1 MIGPLAGVDPL
12 VIAAPVLVLVLGGLS
27 LMLHQAIAETRFRR
41 RRLQTALG
49 VASGRDPSRRDA
61 QGEKARLRQI
71 ETTLREM
78 AEKQQ
83 ARARREA
90 PNTLASRMKQAGLDW
105 SRGRY
110 VAVSILA
117 GAVGVLFAVG
127 AAGLPVLPAL
137 GFGVAFGFIGPHL
150 FVGMKRGRRTRAFM
164 GEMPD
169 ALDVIVRGVRS
180 GLPLNDCLRMI
191 AAEGREPLRTEF
203 RQFVEDLA
211 VGLTVEDA
219 GARMFER
226 VPLLE
231 VKLLGIILNIQSR
244 AGGNLSEA
252 IGNLSRVLRDRRK
265 MKGKIKAMA
274 TEATASAAIIGSLP
288 IIVTGLLYATAPDYV
303 GLLFTTTMGNIA
315 LAGGGTWMLIG
326 VLVMRGMIN
335 FEV

>member
-1 MIGPLAGVDPL
+1 
-12 VIAAPVLVLVLGGLS
+12 
-27 LMLHQAIAETRFRR
+27 
-41 RRLQTALG
+41 
-49 VASGRDPSRRDA
+49 
-61 QGEKARLRQI
+61 
-71 ETTLREM
+71 M

-83 ARARREA
+83 ARAKREA
-90 PNTLASRMKQAGLDW
+90 PNTLAARTKQAGLDW
-105 SRGRY
+105 TRGRY
-110 VAVSILA
+110 IATSVFAGAASILA
-117 GAVGVLFAVG
+117 GAGL
-127 AAGLPVLPAL
+127 AGLSMLPAL
-137 GFGVAFGFIGPHL
+137 GFGVALGFIGPH
-150 FVGMKRGRRTRAFM
+150 FYIGMKRGRRLRAFM

-219 GARMFER
+219 GGRMFER

>member
-1 MIGPLAGVDPL
+1 MTGPLAGVDPR
-12 VIAAPVLVLVLGGLS
+12 VIAAPVLVLVIAGLS
-27 LMLHQAIAETRFRR
+27 WMLHRAVAEARFRR
-41 RRLQTALG
+41 RRLQTAFG
-49 VASGRDPSRRDA
+49 AGGSRDPSRRDA
-61 QGEKARLRQI
+61 QGEKARMRQI

-83 ARARREA
+83 ARAKREA
-90 PNTLASRMKQAGLDW
+90 PNTLAARLKQGGLAW

-110 VAVSILA
+110 VATSIAAGAAGVLA
-117 GAVGVLFAVG
+117 GAGL
-127 AAGLPVLPAL
+127 AGLSLLPAI
-137 GFGVAFGFIGPHL
+137 GFGVAFGFVGPHF
-150 FVGMKRGRRTRAFM
+150 FVGMKRSRRAKAFM

-191 AAEGREPLRTEF
+191 ANEGREPLRTEF
-203 RQFVEDLA
+203 RQFVEDMA

-219 GARMFER
+219 GARMYER

-265 MKGKIKAMA
+265 MKGKVKAMA

-303 GLLFTTTMGNIA
+303 SLLFTTTMGNIA
-315 LAGGGTWMLIG
+315 LAGGGVWMMIG